1 MARSDGWQERLF
13 CIFFIGK
20 RGSDK
25 NPIPAR
31 KFNKAVGELRAGLK
45 SALGGSTTVRSLE
58 AKGDTLLWGPE
69 PTRLILVIAG
79 LDQEELVDSTIA
91 DLGPKVAT
99 DLDQDAI
106 WITKQLLKLFVARRD
121 RPQVQ

>member
-31 KFNKAVGELRAGLK
+31 KFNKVVGELRAGLK
-45 SALGGSTTVRSLE
+45 AALGGSTTVRSLE
-58 AKGDTLLWGPE
+58 ARGDTLLWGPE
-69 PTRLILVIAG
+69 PTRLILVIAAG
-79 LDQEELVDSTIA
+79 DHEELVDSTIA
-91 DLGPKVAT
+91 KLGPKAAG
-99 DLDQDAI
+99 DLEQDAI
-106 WITKQLLKLFVARRD
+106 WVTKQFLKL
-121 RPQVQ
+121 